1 MLPRCTREVLT
12 GLSSDDKWI
21 FFFLIKGRIKE
32 SNPVLTQHGFLG
44 HGQLYQP
51 LACSARATSARLCA
65 RPVSLCIAAA
75 AAARVI
81 CACVRREREHV
92 CVCARTAISR
102 EQGPNKLSL
111 IPTPLAGTDTK
122 CSESRAHARARTLSA
137 SASLSM
143 PPCLPVFLF
152 LSLSL
157 VEAVGFVK
165 STDRT
170 WKGKQTKKPTVCSRE
185 CSPCISPS
193 STP

>member
-1 MLPRCTREVLT
+1 MRGSTRSEDSHSHGVREQDEEEEQVSGEWRRT
-12 GLSSDDKWI
+12 RYRHSI
-21 FFFLIKGRIKE
+21 
-32 SNPVLTQHGFLG
+32 GFLG
-44 HGQLYQP
+44 HGQLSHP
-51 LACSARATSARLCA
+51 IACSARATSVSLGA

-81 CACVRREREHV
+81 CACVRREREYV
-92 CVCARTAISR
+92 CVRARTAISR

-137 SASLSM
+137 SACLTM
-143 PPCLPVFLF
+143 PPCLPVSLF

-170 WKGKQTKKPTVCSRE
+170 WKGK
-185 CSPCISPS
+185 
-193 STP
+193 